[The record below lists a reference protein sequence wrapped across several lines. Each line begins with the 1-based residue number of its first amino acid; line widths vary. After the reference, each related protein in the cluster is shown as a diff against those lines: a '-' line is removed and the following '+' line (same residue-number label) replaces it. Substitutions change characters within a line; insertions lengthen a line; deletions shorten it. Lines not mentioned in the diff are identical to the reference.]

1 MSSSTSMNRETK
13 AKVTKKKLFKSA
25 LKLFKEKGIE
35 NVHIEEIT
43 DLAGVSKGSFYT
55 HFKSKHDVVLE
66 HYQLIDE
73 IYEEKYKELEKAEL
87 SLTEKLQAI
96 LLSGFYFCDDMG
108 FDFLSAVLINQLSS
122 PHDETFINNPNRKL
136 YRIVKS
142 IVEEGMESLEF
153 KNEDNEEFYV
163 GTILVFYKGLFLEY
177 SLLKN
182 PTILLSK
189 FGEKSMNKIIE
200 EVLTNKD

>member
-1 MSSSTSMNRETK
+1 MNNKTPISREKK
-13 AKVTKKKLFKSA
+13 AKNTKNKLFKSA
-25 LKLFKEKGIE
+25 LILFKDKGIE

-55 HFKSKHDVVLE
+55 YFKSKHDVILE

-73 IYEEKYKELEKAEL
+73 VYEEKYNELKDVNYT
-87 SLTEKLQAI
+87 LTNQLQAI

-122 PHDETFINNPNRKL
+122 PDDETFINNTNRKL
-136 YRIVKS
+136 YIIVKS
-142 IVEEGMESLEF
+142 IIKEGMESQEF
-153 KNEDNEEFYV
+153 KNEENEEFY
-163 GTILVFYKGLFLEY
+163 TEMILVCYKGLFLEY

-182 PTILLSK
+182 STILLSD
-189 FGEKSMNKIIE
+189 FGKKPMDMLIKEI
-200 EVLTNKD
+200 LTR

>member
-1 MSSSTSMNRETK
+1 MSSNVSTNRESK
-13 AKVTKKKLFKSA
+13 AKITKKKLFKSA

-73 IYEEKYKELEKAEL
+73 VYEEKYKELEEANL
-87 SLTEKLQAI
+87 SLTEKLQTI
-96 LLSGFYFCDDMG
+96 LLSGFYFCDDMD

-122 PHDETFINNPNRKL
+122 PNDETFINNPNRKL
-136 YRIVKS
+136 YKIVKS
-142 IVEEGMESLEF
+142 IIEEGMGSLEF
-153 KNEDNEEFYV
+153 KNEENEEFYV
-163 GTILVFYKGLFLEY
+163 GVVLVFYKGLFLEY
-177 SLLKN
+177 SLLKD

-200 EVLTNKD
+200 EVLIKKD